1 MNEKKTLGGWAFE
14 LKVRLLDTK
23 YYDDEK
29 LYTLE
34 EYGQIVPRNV
44 EVPLVVCE
52 EELKPSII
60 NINGVLS
67 LEVQTKIV
75 ELERQAKA
83 IKEAQDKLRKAIL
96 KEMEEKQIIKLE
108 SDEISITYIAETYK
122 ETFDSKALKA
132 EDETTYNK
140 YISIST
146 VKPSIRI
153 KVK

>member
-1 MNEKKTLGGWAFE
+1 MEKKTLGEWAFE

-23 YYDDEK
+23 YYEDEK
-29 LYTLE
+29 LYTFE

-75 ELERQAKA
+75 EFERQAKA
-83 IKEAQDKLRKAIL
+83 IKEAQDKLKEAIL

-108 SDEISITYIAETYK
+108 SDDLLITYVGTTYR
-122 ETFDSKALKA
+122 ESLDSKQLKA
-132 EDETTYNK
+132 DDEALYNK
-140 YISIST
+140 YIKISP
-146 VKPSIRI
+146 VKSSIRI